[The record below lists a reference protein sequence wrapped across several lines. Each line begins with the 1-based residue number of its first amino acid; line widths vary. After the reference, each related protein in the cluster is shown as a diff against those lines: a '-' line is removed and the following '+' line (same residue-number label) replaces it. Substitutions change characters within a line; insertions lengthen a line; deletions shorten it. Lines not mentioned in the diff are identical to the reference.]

1 MKNTKEVNM
10 NNTKNA
16 LAELAAEMKEGLIHL
31 EVDTV
36 PLWVEVYGKAQRIVE
51 ELAKV
56 SNISQI
62 PMPYWNCQELEA
74 LRNCR
79 AIAEEGGVK

>member
-1 MKNTKEVNM
+1 MNNTKEVNM
-10 NNTKNA
+10 DNTNA
-16 LAELAAEMKEGLIHL
+16 LAELSADLIDATTAIAETGLIADRH
-31 EVDTV
+31 VDTI
-36 PLWVEVYGKAQRIVE
+36 KRAQRIVV

-74 LRNCR
+74 LQNCR
-79 AIAEEGGVK
+79 AIAEGSK